1 MYSFKC
7 ELIEPCIVRERQSIW
22 FWIKRYWIRK
32 QGDDDFVQYRHIY
45 IFIYILSHSLGLG
58 RNNITILWMDT
69 TDKSSPFCRNLS
81 KHKYLSQ
88 WNTAPERDW
97 NQYCVFRH
105 SSHLYKA
112 EPCERQSILLWHRS
126 SKWPRPVYTHYR
138 RTCSITHT
146 HTHTD
151 TQKHARAHTHWYTG
165 RNKGTHT
172 HET

>member
-88 WNTAPERDW
+88 WNTAPKPRALFTKLILSTKTINTAIKW
-97 NQYCVFRH
+97 TSLRVLQLQFF
-105 SSHLYKA
+105 
-112 EPCERQSILLWHRS
+112 SI
-126 SKWPRPVYTHYR
+126 VYT
-138 RTCSITHT
+138 
-146 HTHTD
+146 
-151 TQKHARAHTHWYTG
+151 QKI
-165 RNKGTHT
+165 
-172 HET
+172 